1 MPDVTAVNCADLT
14 AAPARAYALYRL
26 VGTMTPPTTIQGGR
40 ARDGRQ
46 TREAIVMA
54 AKRLMQIKG
63 YHATSLDDV
72 LSESGSGKGTFYHY
86 FRSKEDL
93 GHAILDQIIGSFIAQ
108 TVEPCFS
115 DPGGRPLA
123 QIRCFLDRVVEIQ
136 RAGNCVGGCPL
147 GNLASELSDVHEG
160 FRARLADV
168 FSAWCARLTEALRQA
183 QRRGDVGSECRPDA
197 VAHFLVAALEG
208 AILMTKVSK
217 DIGVMERCVEELGRY
232 LALYERGTA

>member
-1 MPDVTAVNCADLT
+1 
-14 AAPARAYALYRL
+14 
-26 VGTMTPPTTIQGGR
+26 MTPPTATPGAR
-40 ARDGRQ
+40 SRDGKQ
-46 TREAIVMA
+46 TREVILAA
-54 AKRLMQIKG
+54 AKRLMLIKG

-72 LSESGSGKGTFYHY
+72 LSDSGSGKGTFYHY

-93 GHAILDQIIGSFIAQ
+93 GHAILDQVISSFIAQ
-108 TVEPCFS
+108 TLAPCFS

-136 RAGNCVGGCPL
+136 RACNCVGGCPL

-168 FSAWCARLTEALRQA
+168 FSAWCARLTEALCEA
-183 QRRGDVGSECRPDA
+183 QRRGDIGAECRPQA
-197 VAHFLVAALEG
+197 VAHFLVASLEG

-217 DIGVMERCVEELGRY
+217 DIGMMEQCVEELRRH
-232 LALYERGTA
+232 LALYERGTE